1 MCIVTM
7 VTAPRLV
14 PSICELNL
22 ETSSET
28 LGFSSPG
35 WWGEGVCVASPL
47 GPALPEPLTSPLGYS
62 GSQVQLTLD
71 SLLSLSQT

>member
-7 VTAPRLV
+7 VTAPYLI

-22 ETSSET
+22 EASSGT

-35 WWGEGVCVASPL
+35 WQGEGVCACGITLL
-47 GPALPEPLTSPLGYS
+47 GLP
-62 GSQVQLTLD
+62 
-71 SLLSLSQT
+71 SLSH